1 MFFYSHWLQGYHNSP
16 RIVSMWFF
24 KFSLSVVMYS
34 QWLQGYHDSLWVVL
48 YDSSISLYVWFCIHI
63 GYLYHDSLWV
73 VSMWF
78 FNFALCFCIHIDY
91 RGILFLHEMP
101 QCDSSN
107 SLCVWFSHW
116 LQGYRDSSWV
126 VSKWFFNFALCD
138 LVFSL
143 YDFVFVSWFIMSCLY
158 VILQLHFVCGFV
170 FTLVTGD
177 IIILQIFSSAEG
189 GMKQISYKGDIVI
202 GTAGL
207 SQKQVLGRPS
217 IMPFGFLKAFHE
229 NKKNI
234 KSAKSSSEPIVI
246 FSSLS
251 LLSS

>member
-1 MFFYSHWLQGYHNSP
+1 MNLQFRFVY
-16 RIVSMWFF
+16 
-24 KFSLSVVMYS
+24 
-34 QWLQGYHDSLWVVL
+34 
-48 YDSSISLYVWFCIHI
+48 FCI
-63 GYLYHDSLWV
+63 
-73 VSMWF
+73 
-78 FNFALCFCIHIDY
+78 NIDY
-91 RGILFLHEMP
+91 RGIMILHELS

-170 FTLVTGD
+170 FTLVTWD

-202 GTAGL
+202 GDAKIGMIFRGDK
-207 SQKQVLGRPS
+207 SNNSARGCFERG
-217 IMPFGFLKAFHE
+217 ICWGGFLAGNQLYDCFTHRWGWCQKPCQKISIDVFIH
-229 NKKNI
+229 KQRHLSIDMKTKIVQHVPRINI
-234 KSAKSSSEPIVI
+234 SIWHKTCDMRHVTCNMWHVT
-246 FSSLS
+246 
-251 LLSS
+251 